1 MRSPTASTIS
11 GNTAMVALTP
21 SSTAVVGDDDGIDPG
36 IGGELCV
43 FEGDNA
49 LEYELDLDRIA
60 QALDHIPGQVGND
73 GAADAAEIDAGK
85 IRFARQIVV
94 EAVTASAVA
103 RVGAPQPDKSLPF
116 RRRSHVEG
124 HHDRRR
130 SRGHCP
136 LDQTFGAAMAS
147 SIDVVATVDR
157 ICRWLPA
164 FAALATATSAS
175 G

>member
-1 MRSPTASTIS
+1 MHTACAPMASAVTMSLPRRKPLSTRIGMRSPTASTIS

-73 GAADAAEIDAGK
+73 GAADAAEIDA
-85 IRFARQIVV
+85 
-94 EAVTASAVA
+94 
-103 RVGAPQPDKSLPF
+103 
-116 RRRSHVEG
+116 
-124 HHDRRR
+124 
-130 SRGHCP
+130 
-136 LDQTFGAAMAS
+136 
-147 SIDVVATVDR
+147 VATVDR